1 MRKKLTRVQSGLND
15 LIKLN
20 RAKFKMSYYTHQ
32 SSQKEKRRDE
42 DQSPFSWL
50 QLLSLRFLRS
60 RINSVQKKRSFHRK
74 LPVLARRLYQEGECL
89 DLSKQLK

>member
-1 MRKKLTRVQSGLND
+1 
-15 LIKLN
+15 
-20 RAKFKMSYYTHQ
+20 MSYYTHQ

-89 DLSKQLK
+89 DLSKQLKWQAMRILEDELRTSKEIYLLVN